1 MLLGFVQSPKRIN
14 VTENIVE
21 KGNIQL
27 ISLLLVNDMAGV
39 TFVNAQETEA
49 PWSFLKCLMK
59 KPFCLSKTIIVLSI
73 FFHFIYGQQAPGCH
87 HM

>member
-49 PWSFLKCLMK
+49 PWSIGYLHLHCG
-59 KPFCLSKTIIVLSI
+59 PF
-73 FFHFIYGQQAPGCH
+73 
-87 HM
+87 